1 MNYLNG
7 YKRNKDI
14 ANEIRS
20 QVESQ
25 KDKKTSGLASRKV
38 EFQGFDKDLLDI
50 DDGLFSFLSV
60 DKSFPDISEL
70 PQKDSKAEVEDVVE
84 DFVSEESVKI
94 EPEKSKR
101 PVTPLKG
108 LGGGALEGDYEF
120 EDAVDKLVKK
130 FPGLDKREVYRVI
143 GGESAFDPTVINE
156 YNMAGL
162 FQISPDSAERL
173 GVTTEEIASMSPAD
187 QVELY
192 GRYLDM
198 WNYSPE
204 MSLAILQAAP
214 KYRNESEDFVVYKKG
229 SKAWKANPGWRPK
242 GDGDIT
248 VGSIKAYYGK

>member
-1 MNYLNG
+1 MNYAKG

-20 QVESQ
+20 QVEDK
-25 KDKKTSGLASRKV
+25 KDKKLSGLASRKV
-38 EFQGFDKDLLDI
+38 NFEGFDQEALDI

-60 DKSFPDISEL
+60 DKSFPDLSEL
-70 PQKDSKAEVEDVVE
+70 PERESKASVEEAVENLAVEDTA
-84 DFVSEESVKI
+84 KI
-94 EPEKSKR
+94 EPKKSQR

-120 EDAVDKLVKK
+120 EDAIDNLVKK
-130 FPGLDKREVYRVI
+130 FPGMDKKEIYRVI
-143 GGESAFDPTVINE
+143 SGESKFDPTVINE

-173 GVTTEEIASMSPAD
+173 GVTTEEIAAMSPAE
-187 QVELY
+187 QVDLY
-192 GRYLDM
+192 GRYLEM
-198 WNYSPE
+198 WDYNPD

-214 KYRNESEDFVVYKKG
+214 KYRNESDNFVVYKKG
-229 SKAWKANPGWRPK
+229 SKAWKANPGWRP
-242 GDGDIT
+242 GDDGDIT